1 MMRGIGVS
9 IGVAALLAVGMLNA
23 PDGGPARLTFRPPA
37 VGHRCDRG
45 LPLALR
51 FMTPVDAAVACLL
64 VGDGDEPLT
73 DSDTYVGCVKKTCAG
88 TCVLQRRLK
97 KDPDNPGKPGPWGD
111 DPNRP
116 DPNNHRIKRN
126 DDYEYQC
133 ICKPPPPP
141 SPKRAS
147 IDKDP
152 AFKPFA
158 PSNEG
163 SDSQSVTS
171 EVAYAPKTAG
181 IGEITFYVRDSQT
194 PPTDGPQSGPTNV
207 VVLVVTADGKNH
219 PYATTTDKQHRVTTS
234 IPALIDG
241 SAPTLIEI
249 GTTLE
254 KDGHLDPRAANTAIG
269 DGPVPNTDAVP
280 NPPASGPA
288 IVSGSTAYERTP
300 GRNLV
305 DLGVRGIDP
314 ENTRLEIDGRSEGI
328 LTAAASTTSIEGEL
342 DPNTSEGRH
351 RLRLV
356 SNGQPSNEL
365 PFDAVTLVAH
375 PLPPTATGSVE
386 TLTIEVHGIGNDPAS
401 MLISVSGAAT
411 LAGGGTT
418 TSVPVHDGI
427 VEVQLRGT
435 HAGAADVRFKLAVKI
450 EQSPA

>member
-1 MMRGIGVS
+1 
-9 IGVAALLAVGMLNA
+9 
-23 PDGGPARLTFRPPA
+23 
-37 VGHRCDRG
+37 
-45 LPLALR
+45 
-51 FMTPVDAAVACLL
+51 LL

-73 DSDTYVGCVKKTCAG
+73 DSDTYVGCVKKTCVG

-152 AFKPFA
+152 AFKPFV

-163 SDSQSVTS
+163 STPEPVTS

-194 PPTDGPQSGPTNV
+194 PPTDALQSGPSNV

-219 PYATTTDKQHRVTTS
+219 PYSTTTDKQHHVTTS
-234 IPALIDG
+234 IPELIDG
-241 SAPTLIEI
+241 SAPTLIEV

-254 KDGHLDPRAANTAIG
+254 KDGHLDPRAAKTVIG
-269 DGPVPNTDAVP
+269 DGPVPNTDALP
-280 NPPASGPA
+280 NPPPSGPA

-314 ENTRLEIDGRSEGI
+314 ENTRLEIDGRSDGI

-342 DPNTSEGRH
+342 DPNLAEGRH

-365 PFDAVTLVAH
+365 SFDAVTLVAH
-375 PLPPTATGSVE
+375 PLPPTATGSIE
-386 TLTIEVHGIGNDPAS
+386 TLTIEVHGIGNDPAT
-401 MLISVSGAAT
+401 MLIAVSGAAT
-411 LAGGGTT
+411 LASGGAT
-418 TSVPVHDGI
+418 TSVPVHDG
-427 VEVQLRGT
+427 VAEVQVRGA
-435 HAGAADVRFKLAVKI
+435 HAGEADVRFKLAVKI
-450 EQSPA
+450 E